1 MQGWGRV
8 GEEAGVL
15 CSVLSGQ
22 GLGGGQGWRD
32 AQWETVLQL
41 VANLITPE
49 SLFRPLVIT
58 HPPPPFPSPP
68 AETISNP
75 TSSSPLLIL
84 LPHLPHFGENALQ
97 QNWQLNLRSRS
108 IVSGMKQ

>member
-1 MQGWGRV
+1 M
-8 GEEAGVL
+8 GEEVGVM

-22 GLGGGQGWRD
+22 RLGGGQGWRD

-58 HPPPPFPSPP
+58 PPPPPTPPSPP
-68 AETISNP
+68 AETISKSHLIL
-75 TSSSPLLIL
+75 TSSPSSSSTLAT
-84 LPHLPHFGENALQ
+84 F
-97 QNWQLNLRSRS
+97 W
-108 IVSGMKQ
+108 

>member
-1 MQGWGRV
+1 MLKHPLRAKALCSGILSTPVAIAWRELELGVQGWGRV

-58 HPPPPFPSPP
+58 PPPPPI
-68 AETISNP
+68 T
-75 TSSSPLLIL
+75 TSRNS
-84 LPHLPHFGENALQ
+84 F
-97 QNWQLNLRSRS
+97 
-108 IVSGMKQ
+108 

>member
-1 MQGWGRV
+1 MM
-8 GEEAGVL
+8 

-22 GLGGGQGWRD
+22 RLGGGQGWRD

-58 HPPPPFPSPP
+58 HPPHHHHQQKLFL
-68 AETISNP
+68 NP
-75 TSSSPLLIL
+75 TSFSLLLLLIL
-84 LPHLPHFGENALQ
+84 LLLLHLPHFGENALR
-97 QNWQLNLRSRS
+97 QNWQLNLISCS
-108 IVSGMKQ
+108 IVTGVKQ